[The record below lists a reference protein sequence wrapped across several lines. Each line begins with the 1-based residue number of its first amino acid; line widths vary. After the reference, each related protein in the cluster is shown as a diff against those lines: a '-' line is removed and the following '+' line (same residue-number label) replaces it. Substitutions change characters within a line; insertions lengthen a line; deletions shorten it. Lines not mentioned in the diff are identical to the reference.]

1 MRGPHHARRMSQ
13 TTWSGEGPV
22 TTEAQD
28 ENELSALPPKIEQR
42 CVRSRRERAE
52 DGPVFGDED
61 EGGDAVCWLGAL
73 CPECGAMPSEG
84 TDRCWRC
91 GAERRSGEEQADQA
105 T

>member
-1 MRGPHHARRMSQ
+1 LIIGWSDDHA
-13 TTWSGEGPV
+13 PL
-22 TTEAQD
+22 EA
-28 ENELSALPPKIEQR
+28 ENGL
-42 CVRSRRERAE
+42 
-52 DGPVFGDED
+52 VFGDKD

-91 GAERRSGEEQADQA
+91 GASPPERSGGRSTQRPSDDERGDRA

>member
-1 MRGPHHARRMSQ
+1 VS
-13 TTWSGEGPV
+13 
-22 TTEAQD
+22 
-28 ENELSALPPKIEQR
+28 
-42 CVRSRRERAE
+42 
-52 DGPVFGDED
+52 GDED

-91 GAERRSGEEQADQA
+91 GAQRAADKDRRDQA

>member
-1 MRGPHHARRMSQ
+1 MRGPRHAWRTRHHPEA
-13 TTWSGEGPV
+13 ENGPV
-22 TTEAQD
+22 T
-28 ENELSALPPKIEQR
+28 
-42 CVRSRRERAE
+42 
-52 DGPVFGDED
+52 GDED

-91 GAERRSGEEQADQA
+91 GAQRAVDKDLRDQA